1 MPNCSFNRMG
11 YHSDGFLT
19 DDINYIWCDNNPTI
33 FNISAFNLTLDEN
46 LKSVH
51 DGNNNTV

>member
-1 MPNCSFNRMG
+1 MIIKLEHGDPIDLIFPSKVE
-11 YHSDGFLT
+11 
-19 DDINYIWCDNNPTI
+19 IVNY
-33 FNISAFNLTLDEN
+33 EN